1 MLVMTPQAK
10 AMLRK
15 ERRRERDAMRGKL
28 GEARHRALVDKLAQ
42 VIRTER
48 EAGRIA
54 TPFNLEGPL
63 RHAIRAKLC
72 REGWGWA
79 DAAQMARD
87 LLEATFNRL
96 GANRP
101 SWNEGQPEW
110 LIEAGTLIQRDRCA
124 RRGCG
129 KPLPEGHRKFCGKL
143 CRDAHHT
150 GLERLMSAD
159 EDAALDMAVGRE

>member
-1 MLVMTPQAK
+1 MLVMTPAAK

-28 GEARHRALVDKLAQ
+28 GETRHRALVDRLAKT
-42 VIRTER
+42 IRTER

-54 TPFNLEGPL
+54 TLFNLEGPL
-63 RHAIRAKLC
+63 RHAIRSKLC
-72 REGWGWA
+72 LQGWRWSDA
-79 DAAQMARD
+79 DAMARD
-87 LLEATFNRL
+87 LLDATFIRL

-110 LIEAGTLIQRDRCA
+110 LIDGGGLIGRLVCA
-124 RRGCG
+124 RRGCDR
-129 KPLPEGHRKFCGKL
+129 PLPEGHRKFCGKL

-150 GLERLMSAD
+150 SIERLLRAG
-159 EDAALDMAVGRE
+159 ENAALDMAVGRE

>member
-1 MLVMTPQAK
+1 MLVMTPAAK

-28 GEARHRALVDKLAQ
+28 GETRHRALVDRLAKT
-42 VIRTER
+42 IRTER

-54 TPFNLEGPL
+54 TLFNLEGPL

-72 REGWGWA
+72 REGWGWGDA
-79 DAAQMARD
+79 DQMARD
-87 LLEATFNRL
+87 VLEATFNRL
-96 GANRP
+96 GAYRP

-110 LIEAGTLIQRDRCA
+110 LIEGGALIQRDRCA
-124 RRGCG
+124 RHGCR

-143 CRDAHHT
+143 CRDAHHAS
-150 GLERLMSAD
+150 LDRLMSAD
-159 EDAALDMAVGRE
+159 EDAALDMAVRRE